1 MSQLT
6 VVVPPELADGYRLA
20 GVRAEEADS
29 AAAAALVLDRI
40 TAASG
45 HPGGVI
51 AVHHPYLRELDK
63 RWQRKLAQPDG
74 FLIVALP
81 EGLLRGTE
89 PASRGESLRDMLARA
104 AGYEFTFD
112 PGGRPG

>member
-20 GVRAEEADS
+20 GVQAEEADS
-29 AAAAALVLDRI
+29 TAAAGLVLDRI
-40 TAASG
+40 IAASD

-51 AVHHPYLRELDK
+51 AVHPPYLRELDK
-63 RWQRKLAQPDG
+63 RWQRRLAQPDS

-81 EGLLRGTE
+81 DGLLRGTE
-89 PASRGESLRDMLARA
+89 PASSGESLRDLLARA

-112 PGGRPG
+112 PGGSTG